1 MLRRF
6 HQFLILSLLIST
18 SLFAERTVG
27 LIFNEPDAFQGYT
40 LFAPNSSTTVYLI
53 DNEGYKVH
61 SWVGQYMPGLVVY
74 LLENGHLLKSCA
86 VHNFY
91 FSAGGTGG
99 LIREIDWDGTVIWQY
114 QYSSSTVCQHHDIE
128 SLPNGNVLIL
138 AWEYKS
144 YANAIGAGRNPSTVQ
159 NNKLWMEHVIE
170 IEPTGGDIV
179 WKWHVWDHL
188 IQDYSAAK
196 DNYGVVEDHPE
207 LMDLNYVSTMNNTED
222 WLHAN
227 SVDYNPD
234 LDQIMISLRSIGE
247 IWVIDHST
255 TTAEAAGHT
264 GGNSGMGGDILYRWG
279 NPHTYRAGDES
290 DQYLFN
296 QHDANWIPAGEPGE
310 GNILIFNNGSGRPQG
325 RNTTV
330 VEIVPPVDENNQYTL
345 YGDNYGPEAPIWIYG
360 EEELERFYSPNIS
373 GAQRLPNGNTLICD
387 GSHGTFMEVT
397 DENELVWEYI
407 NPVTMQGIM
416 TQGDDF
422 FSSPDGSSHN
432 NQVFRAYRYA
442 PDYPG
447 LDEKD
452 LTPKG
457 TIELY
462 PAAVDG
468 NVSLSSEFVLNQ
480 NYPNP
485 FNPSTVIS
493 FSLPT
498 AGLVSVKI
506 YSLLGELVH
515 TLVRETLSSGDHHY
529 EWDASN
535 LPSGI
540 YIYRLQTETQMITR
554 KMMLLE

>member
-27 LIFNEPDAFQGYT
+27 LIFNEPNAFQGYT
-40 LFAPNSSTTVYLI
+40 LFAPSTSATVYMI

-61 SWVGQYMPGLVVY
+61 SWVGEYMPGLVVY

-99 LIREIDWDGTVIWQY
+99 LIREIDWDGNVIWQY

-138 AWEYKS
+138 AWENKS
-144 YANAIGAGRNPSTVQ
+144 YSAAEGAGRDPSTIS
-159 NNKLWMEHVIE
+159 NSKLWMEHVVE
-170 IEPTGGDIV
+170 IDPEVGEIV
-179 WKWHVWDHL
+179 WEWHVWDHL

-196 DNYGVVEDHPE
+196 NNYGVVEDHPE
-207 LMDLNYVSTMNNTED
+207 LMDLNYVHTMHNTED

-234 LDQIMISLRSIGE
+234 LDQIMISLRSISE

-255 TTAEAAGHT
+255 TTEEAAEHT

-279 NPHTYRAGDES
+279 NPYTYRAGDAS

-345 YGDNYGPEAPIWIYG
+345 YV
-360 EEELERFYSPNIS
+360 
-373 GAQRLPNGNTLICD
+373 ICD

-462 PAAVDG
+462 PASVYGD
-468 NVSLSSEFVLNQ
+468 VSLPSEFVLNQ

-485 FNPSTVIS
+485 FNPGTVIS
-493 FSLPT
+493 FSMP
-498 AGLVSVKI
+498 ASGMVSVKI
-506 YSLLGELVH
+506 YSLLGELGH
-515 TLVRETLSSGDHHY
+515 TLLNETLSAGDHHY
-529 EWDASN
+529 EWNTSN

-540 YIYRLQTETQMITR
+540 YFYRLQTESQTMTQ